1 MPPPNTASIANETSW
16 NPSHVFIRKIVVY
29 TFFGSLAALVAMLVL
44 MPEQRMRIMGPI
56 LQAAVTAVAWIRIRR
71 GDGQGALRY
80 LAYGSWLTVTVTST
94 MAEEADGQLNLSKAA
109 RSLQDQKLAKQIEK
123 LDIEIARSRG
133 DLVERAIVTEE
144 WGKHIG
150 RIFDIIN
157 QSCPRDMAQIVTK
170 EFRGYLGKAAK
181 DL

>member
-1 MPPPNTASIANETSW
+1 MPPLTTASIANETSW

-109 RSLQDQKLAKQIEK
+109 RSLQDQKLEAKSAAVRQPPGLCQPVVHEPET
-123 LDIEIARSRG
+123 LECHQAFLSTCASLWLVQSFALQHAPSR
-133 DLVERAIVTEE
+133 
-144 WGKHIG
+144 
-150 RIFDIIN
+150 
-157 QSCPRDMAQIVTK
+157 P
-170 EFRGYLGKAAK
+170 
-181 DL
+181 